1 MRPISPAERRTR
13 ALTSTSLETPAIMR
27 INSLLIGFSI
37 FTAVG
42 CSDDN
47 ASEAPAKTASAALT
61 ATTGNTAAGS
71 VTFTSSGAQ
80 TKVTASIS
88 GAPASAM
95 LGFHIHMNA
104 ACGAD
109 GMEAGGH
116 WNPEMVDHG
125 KWTSS
130 PHHLG
135 DLGNLQTDA
144 SGAATFELT
153 TDAWSIGS
161 GAPDDIVN
169 HAVVVHAMADDFT
182 TQPTGNAGGRIACG
196 VIQLK

>member
-1 MRPISPAERRTR
+1 
-13 ALTSTSLETPAIMR
+13 MR
-27 INSLLIGFSI
+27 INFLLIGLSI
-37 FTAVG
+37 LTALG

-47 ASEAPAKTASAALT
+47 ESDAPTKTASATLT

-71 VTFTSSGAQ
+71 VTFTNNGARTQ
-80 TKVTASIS
+80 LTASIS

-116 WNPEMVDHG
+116 WNPQTVDHG
-125 KWTSS
+125 QWSSS

-135 DLGNLQTDA
+135 DLGNLLTDA
-144 SGAATFELT
+144 GGAATFDLS

-161 GAPDDIVN
+161 GTPDDVVN

>member
-1 MRPISPAERRTR
+1 M
-13 ALTSTSLETPAIMR
+13 MQ
-27 INSLLIGFSI
+27 INSLLIGLSI
-37 FTAVG
+37 FTALG

-47 ASEAPAKTASAALT
+47 PSDPPTKTAIATLA

-71 VTFTSSGAQ
+71 VIFTNNGARTQ
-80 TKVTASIS
+80 LTASIS

-116 WNPEMVDHG
+116 WNPQTVDHG

-161 GAPDDIVN
+161 GAPDDIVD

-196 VIQLK
+196 VIARAAEL

>member
-1 MRPISPAERRTR
+1 
-13 ALTSTSLETPAIMR
+13 MR
-27 INSLLIGFSI
+27 INSLLIGLSI
-37 FTAVG
+37 FTALG

-47 ASEAPAKTASAALT
+47 PSDSPAKTASATLT

-71 VTFTSSGAQ
+71 VTFTNNGAQ
-80 TKVTASIS
+80 TQLTASIS
-88 GAPASAM
+88 GAPPSAM

-125 KWTSS
+125 QWESS

-135 DLGNLQTDA
+135 DLGNLETDA
-144 SGAATFELT
+144 SGAASFQLA

-161 GAPDDIVN
+161 GASDDIVN

>member
-1 MRPISPAERRTR
+1 MR
-13 ALTSTSLETPAIMR
+13 M
-27 INSLLIGFSI
+27 NLLSIGFLGLAA
-37 FTAVG
+37 FG
-42 CSDDN
+42 CSDDD
-47 ASEAPAKTASAALT
+47 SSTPAATKTASAQLT
-61 ATTGNTAAGS
+61 STTGNTATGS
-71 VTFTSSGAQ
+71 VTFTNNGTQ
-80 TKVTASIS
+80 TQLTATIS

-116 WNPEMVDHG
+116 WNPESVNHG
-125 KWTSS
+125 QWTAT

-135 DLGNLQTDA
+135 DIGNVSTDA
-144 SGAATFELT
+144 SGAATFNLT
-153 TDAWSIGS
+153 TDAWTVGG
-161 GAPDDIVN
+161 GATNDVVN
-169 HAVVVHAMADDFT
+169 HAAVLHAMADDFM